1 MGSSPLVDIC
11 GPSRDGLR
19 LARDAAG
26 SLFWDRN
33 GPLDR
38 NGPWEQFDFNSTY
51 AGYYPACSFTAAAY
65 AGGVF
70 YLAGLDRSG
79 CPQLFSSLA
88 GGVWEIRDL
97 TMRHPLAGHLRP
109 SGKVVRILYAETV
122 EQLFLVC
129 QHGQLVTLPD
139 CPQCVRILH
148 VGSGEAVDGA
158 LEGSTIIIHFA
169 DGSRQTVP
177 IAYAAQYRV
186 SMSFMKENL
195 SRGDVKIVDLRSPA
209 EYEQYRLPRSI
220 NIPMDHLHEWLAAQ
234 EKHETLVFLCR
245 IGVQADRAVEFAREQ
260 GFSRSYSLGG
270 INGVSHPPPTPPQ
283 PFPPP

>member
-1 MGSSPLVDIC
+1 MDSSPLEDVC

-26 SLFWDRN
+26 GVFLA
-33 GPLDR
+33 R
-38 NGPWEQFDFNSTY
+38 NGPWERFDFNRTY

-70 YLAGLDRSG
+70 YLAGLDESG
-79 CPQLFSSLA
+79 GPQLFSSLA

-97 TMRHPLAGHLRP
+97 TMRHPLLGQMRP

-122 EQLFLVC
+122 EQLFLIC
-129 QHGQLVTLPD
+129 RNGQLVTLPD
-139 CPQCVRILH
+139 CPRCVRILQ
-148 VGSGEAVDGA
+148 VGEGEAVDGV
-158 LEGSTIIIHFA
+158 LEGSMIIIHFA
-169 DGSRQTVP
+169 DGSRHSIP
-177 IAYAAQYRV
+177 AAYAAQYRV
-186 SMSFMKENL
+186 SLSFVKEKL

-209 EYEQYRLPRSI
+209 EYEQSHLPRSI
-220 NIPMDHLHEWLAAQ
+220 NLPMEGLHEWLAAQ

-245 IGVQADRAVEFAREQ
+245 MGVQADRAVEFAREQ

-270 INGVSHPPPTPPQ
+270 INRTAHVE
-283 PFPPP
+283 